1 MKKVVSILL
10 VLAMMLSLAAC
21 SGESTETTNGGN
33 GGESAAPA
41 GENTRDD
48 LIFSI
53 SSDTTS
59 LDPAEVKD
67 TISYLVLF
75 QMFDTL
81 VREEPDGTIA
91 PALAESWEWNA
102 EATELTMLIRQGVK
116 FHDGTDMT
124 VDDVVYSMNRA
135 IASSY
140 TSAVSSEF
148 DRMEKV
154 DDTHVKLVLKEP
166 YVATLSCLC
175 SANLG
180 IVPQTAGEPGGGF
193 SKNPVGTGPYKFV
206 SWSEGEKIEME
217 ANEDYWRGAPA
228 IKKLTIKIHTD
239 RNTAAIALEKGEV
252 DVLYYPDTAD
262 RMNLMNLENVTWL
275 EGEATT
281 LFYLAF
287 NCRDGVFSDVRLR
300 QAVCYALNRDD
311 IIALGADGAGIATA
325 NTIPVCT
332 EYYKDF
338 EGYQQNIEKAKELM
352 KEAGYEG
359 GLTITMKTSQSSIYS
374 KPTQVIQSQLAEI
387 GIEVNIELMER
398 AAYLE
403 ETQTAC
409 NYEATFYVIT
419 NNITDPDYIM
429 TRRFH
434 SKMEGGGNNFTLFKD
449 ENLDKLIDQARG
461 ESDKAKRQELYDQ
474 INEILYENAV
484 IDPMYEGMTRIAF
497 NSNLQGVYTSGTERH
512 YVSEYSWK

>member
-1 MKKVVSILL
+1 MKKALSLLL
-10 VLAMMLSLAAC
+10 VLVMMLSLVAC
-21 SGESTETTNGGN
+21 GENSTNESTT
-33 GGESAAPA
+33 GEAAGSSAA
-41 GENTRDD
+41 ENPDKRDD
-48 LIFSI
+48 LVFSI

-67 TISYLVLF
+67 TISYMVLF
-75 QMFDTL
+75 QMYDTL
-81 VREEPDGTIA
+81 VREEPDGTMA

-102 EATELTMLIRQGVK
+102 DSTELTLKIREGVK
-116 FHDGTDMT
+116 FHNGETMT
-124 VDDVVYSMNRA
+124 VDDVVYSINRA
-135 IASSY
+135 IASSF
-140 TSAVSSEF
+140 TSAVTSEF

-175 SANLG
+175 FSNLG
-180 IVPQTAGEPGGGF
+180 IVPQSAGDPGAGF
-193 SKNPVGTGPYKFV
+193 SKAPIGTGPYKFV
-206 SWSEGEKIEME
+206 SWSEGEKIEFE

-239 RNTAAIALEKGEV
+239 KNTAAIALEKGEV

-287 NCRDGVFSDVRLR
+287 NCREGVFSDVKLR

-311 IIALGADGAGIATA
+311 IISLGADGAGVATA

-338 EGYQQNIEKAKELM
+338 EGYQQNLEKAKELM
-352 KEAGYEG
+352 KEAGYEN
-359 GLTITMKTSQSSIYS
+359 GLTITMKTNQSSTYA

-387 GIEVNIELMER
+387 GITVNIELMER
-398 AAYLE
+398 AAYLD

-461 ESDKAKRQELYDQ
+461 EVDKAKRQDLYDQ
-474 INEILYENAV
+474 INQILYENAV
-484 IDPMYEGMTRIAF
+484 IDPLFEGMTRIAF

-512 YVSEYSWK
+512 YVCEYSWK